1 MIFVKD
7 CNTRTEKSK
16 IIRRNRIIT
25 GILALF
31 VLGIAFFAVSR
42 ISYKKNA
49 VVNAANAK
57 KNSKE
62 DSTNKRENQVPKDNK
77 NELDYNQAAGA
88 YKPWAVKRTDGK
100 KVAYLTFDDGPSPNT
115 TKILEIL
122 DKNNIKA
129 TFFLIGKNAEQN
141 PELVKKEIADGNA
154 VGNHTYSHQLNYKE
168 GPAKFVEDLDK
179 GNAAIKS
186 IIGDKYDSKLIRFP
200 GGSFGNRL
208 APFREAVTKSGYHY
222 VDWNDLTGDA
232 EHNNVPVNA
241 LLSELKK
248 YTNSDTVV
256 ILMHDAGAKATTVQA
271 LPQVID
277 YLKSKG
283 YSFDTLK

>member
-1 MIFVKD
+1 MKD
-7 CNTRTEKSK
+7 HDEMTKKSK
-16 IIRRNRIIT
+16 IIRRNRIIV
-25 GILALF
+25 GICALC

-42 ISYKKNA
+42 MSYKKNA

-57 KNSKE
+57 KNLKE
-62 DSTNKRENQVPKDNK
+62 DSTNKRENQVPKDKK
-77 NELDYNQAAGA
+77 NQIDNNQAAGE
-88 YKPWAVKRTDGK
+88 YKPWSVKRTDGK

-115 TKILEIL
+115 IKILEIL
-122 DKNNIKA
+122 NKNNIKA
-129 TFFLIGKNAEQN
+129 TFFLIGKNAENN
-141 PELVKKEIADGNA
+141 PELVKKEIAEGNA

-168 GPAKFVEDLDK
+168 GPEKFVEDLDK

-186 IIGDKYDSKLIRFP
+186 VIGDKYDSKLIRFP

-208 APFREAVTKSGYHY
+208 APFREAVTKAGYHY

-232 EHNNVPVNA
+232 EHNNVPVDS

-271 LPQVID
+271 LPQVIE